1 MLFTYEVRQ
10 YDISKMINIIEYVNT
25 PKEVYKL
32 LTREELLNPHCV
44 YENLTKKDKY
54 IGIDIDCIIERIK
67 RMNEDEEDETDET
80 NETFLCVKVKINIK
94 TKKEKILDYWFE

>member
-10 YDISKMINIIEYVNT
+10 YDISKMIGIIEYVNT

-54 IGIDIDCIIERIK
+54 IGIDIGYIIERIK
-67 RMNEDEEDETDET
+67 RMDEDKKDEED
-80 NETFLCVKVKINIK
+80 NNKAFLCIKVKINK
-94 TKKEKILDYWFE
+94 RKKEKIVDYWFE

>member
-10 YDISKMINIIEYVNT
+10 YDISKMIDIIEYVNT

-54 IGIDIDCIIERIK
+54 IGIDIGYIIERIK
-67 RMNEDEEDETDET
+67 RMDKDEEDKEDE
-80 NETFLCVKVKINIK
+80 ETFLCVKVKINIK